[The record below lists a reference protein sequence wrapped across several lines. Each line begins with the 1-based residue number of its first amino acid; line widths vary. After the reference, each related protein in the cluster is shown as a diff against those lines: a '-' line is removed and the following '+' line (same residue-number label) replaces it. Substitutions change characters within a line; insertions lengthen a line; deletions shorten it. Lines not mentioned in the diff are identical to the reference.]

1 MHLQLFLPFFIG
13 CNFKQFLR
21 KHSEFLSKT
30 YSKSDLVKTGKKYK
44 PPTKE
49 TIDSH
54 MQEILHFLKY
64 NGQKEKAYVLEAV
77 YNGSADL
84 PVKLKKVIDE
94 VPDKSR
100 QMSPLDATA
109 LILRS
114 DLKKEQYEDI
124 KKQTDA
130 LGHYFLPN
138 YNVIVDEKKKLL
150 PENIFVSEEKAS
162 VPLKDMMTKTVDRH
176 LEDQEFVTFT
186 NRIAKKN
193 NGKTKLVVSYKTG
206 FDVASGQRRF
216 QVSVKN
222 ISKSSF
228 GTTKFDRFTIIHLC
242 NSSNKCKK
250 NS

>member
-1 MHLQLFLPFFIG
+1 MIFGKDCLYFGFCKVQKLLLTQIPFNSG
-13 CNFKQFLR
+13 SNWKQYVK
-21 KHSEFLSKT
+21 KHCDFLSKT

-44 PPTKE
+44 PPKKE

-54 MQEILHFLKY
+54 MEEILHFLKY

-216 QVSVKN
+216 QVSVKTFQ
-222 ISKSSF
+222 IQF
-228 GTTKFDRFTIIHLC
+228 WHYQI
-242 NSSNKCKK
+242 
-250 NS
+250 